1 MGAIIYEM
9 LTGLPPFY
17 SKDRD
22 KLFNNIKTGNIKFP
36 VYLSKDAVAILQ
48 AFFTHDPDK
57 RLGSDGTEKIKKH
70 SFFKNIDWEA
80 ILNKKIKP
88 PFIPRIS
95 SDSDT
100 KYIDNEFTN
109 LTPVDSYNPQDY
121 LDGDTD
127 YKDFSFNKDKI

>member
-1 MGAIIYEM
+1 M

-22 KLFNNIKTGNIKFP
+22 KLFNNIKTGNIKLP
-36 VYLSKDAVAILQ
+36 VYLSKDAISILQ
-48 AFFTHDPDK
+48 GFFTHDPDK
-57 RLGSDGTEKIKKH
+57 RLGSDSIDKIKKH
-70 SFFKNIDWEA
+70 SFFKNIDWNA

-100 KYIDNEFTN
+100 KYIDSEFTN